1 MSRLRCQANDKY
13 LLGVRSDSCVNGGWV
28 GLVEDGTSP
37 NLFVS
42 WEMDGGFL
50 RPSANPKYALC
61 VVEDGCQDGGWV
73 HLWESESAPPACSQW
88 VDSSNCLR
96 SRGNQAFVLC
106 ARQDFQ
112 GIHMWS
118 FDGPPDRYGHWDHE
132 TARPAER
139 AILGITTHG
148 VLRPVI
154 AQLKKATKL
163 DREQV
168 TDLQSADFLEGLQA
182 FAFVLELVGWHV
194 NDLLTTDLEKLRRS
208 MAKYGKASYREWL
221 QNEIPVHAEN
231 GYKEY
236 ADESAA
242 MANLWVARNLRFFAE
257 MFGLLAD
264 GHETTDAVH
273 VAYSRTLQDHH
284 GFIQRQ
290 AFFLVMAQIPDG
302 AKLLRVLEGEV
313 LIGTEKVV
321 QELLEL
327 SDVGTRIS
335 DYLFQMDRE
344 IVMENEKRQEQFEVD
359 AAYGRA

>member
-1 MSRLRCQANDKY
+1 M
-13 LLGVRSDSCVNGGWV
+13 
-28 GLVEDGTSP
+28 VEDGTSP

-42 WEMDGGFL
+42 WEIDGGFL
-50 RPSANPKYALC
+50 RPLANPKYALC
-61 VVEDGCQDGGWV
+61 VVEDGLRDGGWV

-118 FDGPPDRYGHWDHE
+118 FDGPPDSYGHWDHE

-139 AILGITTHG
+139 AILGMNTHG

-154 AQLKKATKL
+154 AQLKKAAML
-163 DREQV
+163 DTEQQV
-168 TDLQSADFLEGLQA
+168 TDLQSADFLDGLQA
-182 FAFVLELVGWHV
+182 FTLVLELVGWHV

-221 QNEIPVHAEN
+221 QNEIPVHAES

-264 GHETTDAVH
+264 GHETSDAVH

-302 AKLLRVLEGEV
+302 AQLLKVLEGEV
-313 LIGTEKVV
+313 LIGAEKVV

-335 DYLFQMDRE
+335 DYLFRMDRD

>member
-1 MSRLRCQANDKY
+1 
-13 LLGVRSDSCVNGGWV
+13 
-28 GLVEDGTSP
+28 
-37 NLFVS
+37 
-42 WEMDGGFL
+42 
-50 RPSANPKYALC
+50 
-61 VVEDGCQDGGWV
+61 
-73 HLWESESAPPACSQW
+73 
-88 VDSSNCLR
+88 
-96 SRGNQAFVLC
+96 
-106 ARQDFQ
+106 QDFQ

-118 FDGPPDRYGHWDHE
+118 FDGPPDSYGHWDHE

-139 AILGITTHG
+139 AILGMNTHG

-154 AQLKKATKL
+154 AQLKKAAML
-163 DREQV
+163 DTEQQV
-168 TDLQSADFLEGLQA
+168 TDLLSADFLEGLQA
-182 FAFVLELVGWHV
+182 FTLVLELVGWHV

-221 QNEIPVHAEN
+221 QNEIPVHAES

-264 GHETTDAVH
+264 GHETSDAVH

-290 AFFLVMAQIPDG
+290 AGQAKAASFDRVYFGVQAFFLVMAQIPDG
-302 AKLLRVLEGEV
+302 AKLLKVLEGEV

-335 DYLFQMDRE
+335 DYLFRMDRD

>member
-1 MSRLRCQANDKY
+1 
-13 LLGVRSDSCVNGGWV
+13 
-28 GLVEDGTSP
+28 
-37 NLFVS
+37 
-42 WEMDGGFL
+42 
-50 RPSANPKYALC
+50 
-61 VVEDGCQDGGWV
+61 
-73 HLWESESAPPACSQW
+73 
-88 VDSSNCLR
+88 
-96 SRGNQAFVLC
+96 
-106 ARQDFQ
+106 
-112 GIHMWS
+112 MWS
-118 FDGPPDRYGHWDHE
+118 FDGPPDSYGHWDHE

-139 AILGITTHG
+139 AILGMSTHG

-154 AQLKKATKL
+154 VQLKKAAML
-163 DREQV
+163 DTEQQV
-168 TDLQSADFLEGLQA
+168 TDLLSEDFLEGLQA
-182 FAFVLELVGWHV
+182 FTLVLELVGWHV

-221 QNEIPVHAEN
+221 QNEIPVHAES

-257 MFGLLAD
+257 MFGLQAD
-264 GHETTDAVH
+264 GHETTDAVR

-335 DYLFQMDRE
+335 DYLFRMDRD